1 MLTWWTHKLISNQK
15 MQTLSPHTLS
25 QLSNRKYS
33 FCLNFS
39 YSSSISLSIS
49 LSFYL
54 CTLREI
60 IYEQWVTTVIYS
72 GINNVLLKDVG
83 TGKNM
88 VFTSF

>member
-15 MQTLSPHTLS
+15 MQTLSPHTMS
-25 QLSNRKYS
+25 QLSYRKYY

-39 YSSSISLSIS
+39 YSPSISLSTVFS

-72 GINNVLLKDVG
+72 GINNVLL
-83 TGKNM
+83 
-88 VFTSF
+88 

>member
-1 MLTWWTHKLISNQK
+1 M
-15 MQTLSPHTLS
+15 
-25 QLSNRKYS
+25 YY

-39 YSSSISLSIS
+39 YSPSISLSIVFS

-83 TGKNM
+83 MGKTWSSHH
-88 VFTSF
+88 FETLDILLIWSLQTT